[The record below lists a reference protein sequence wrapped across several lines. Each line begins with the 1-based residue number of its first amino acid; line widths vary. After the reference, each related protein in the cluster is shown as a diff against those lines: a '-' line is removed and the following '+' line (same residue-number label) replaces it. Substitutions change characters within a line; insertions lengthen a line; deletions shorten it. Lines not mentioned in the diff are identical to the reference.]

1 MARVPYLASG
11 NDEDG
16 ANNGRRRAVADVLM
30 NSDLHI
36 FRALANAPG
45 LLPGFAALGASLI
58 SGSLPPRIREMVICR
73 IAAMLG
79 SDYEWS
85 HHAALAGAAGVTG
98 AELEAIAHGATTT
111 LPARDAIAVRFAE
124 AVEARTLGD
133 DLWAQAEA
141 EFDTAQLVELA
152 ALTGFYGMASRFTIA
167 LSLDLDDD
175 TVAVDR
181 APS

>member
-85 HHAALAGAAGVTG
+85 HHAALAGAAGGTS
-98 AELEAIAHGATTT
+98 AELQALAPPAATAVPAPAG
-111 LPARDAIAVRFAE
+111 LAVRPARPGA
-124 AVEARTLGD
+124 
-133 DLWAQAEA
+133 
-141 EFDTAQLVELA
+141 
-152 ALTGFYGMASRFTIA
+152 
-167 LSLDLDDD
+167 
-175 TVAVDR
+175 
-181 APS
+181 